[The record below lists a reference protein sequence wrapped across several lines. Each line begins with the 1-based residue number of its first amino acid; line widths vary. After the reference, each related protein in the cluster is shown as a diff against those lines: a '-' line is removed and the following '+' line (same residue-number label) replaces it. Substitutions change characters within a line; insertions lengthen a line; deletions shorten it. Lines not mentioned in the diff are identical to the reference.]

1 MELGTSEDSRM
12 VFSIKR
18 TPMVFNI
25 EPTISNIQIRVSN
38 IPQFSSISI
47 IPTMTNHMTAHQ
59 NLKTN
64 PASHTKKFL
73 SWDCGGTGDLKFMQA
88 MKGLI
93 QLHKPSIVV
102 LIDPKA
108 CGANAYGI
116 IKEIGFSAGPTGLT
130 YGIWVLWQEE
140 DVDVEVTSSA
150 PYQIN
155 ASVQVFPEACNN
167 PSMGCPM
174 EYMTI
179 LSHFLNLPAQVSFI
193 LQRNLFTHQPQNGFF
208 WVRRVRQNRFS
219 FRLKSTGF
227 CASIRPHIL
236 KVYIEGGKLLET
248 PGAIYTKSLVGRV
261 WKVLEMPR
269 DVHTSLHYGGRQ
281 WEESKAF

>member
-1 MELGTSEDSRM
+1 MLHAIELQDIKSSPDRKMELGTSEDSRM

-102 LIDPKA
+102 LIDLKA
-108 CGANAYGI
+108 CGADAYGI

-167 PSMGCPM
+167 P
-174 EYMTI
+174 
-179 LSHFLNLPAQVSFI
+179 LNGMPYGVHDNFESFS
-193 LQRNLFTHQPQNGFF
+193 QPSSPSIFYTSEEFIHAPTSEWVLLGKEGETKQIFF
-208 WVRRVRQNRFS
+208 Q
-219 FRLKSTGF
+219 T
-227 CASIRPHIL
+227 
-236 KVYIEGGKLLET
+236 
-248 PGAIYTKSLVGRV
+248 
-261 WKVLEMPR
+261 
-269 DVHTSLHYGGRQ
+269 
-281 WEESKAF
+281 